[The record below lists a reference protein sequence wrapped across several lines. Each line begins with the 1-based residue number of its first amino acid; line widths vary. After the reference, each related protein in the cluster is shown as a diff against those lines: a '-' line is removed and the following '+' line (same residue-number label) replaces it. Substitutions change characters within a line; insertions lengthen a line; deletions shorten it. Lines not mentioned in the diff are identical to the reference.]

1 MKEVFYDI
9 VVCGGGV
16 AGVAV
21 AVAAVGRGAKT
32 AIIEKQCLPGGLATS
47 GR

>member
-1 MKEVFYDI
+1 MKEVFYNI

-16 AGVAV
+16 A

-32 AIIEKQCLPGGLATS
+32 AIIEKQCLPGGLAIL
-47 GR
+47 

>member
-16 AGVAV
+16 AAAV
-21 AVAAVGRGAKT
+21 ATVGRGAKT
-32 AIIEKQCLPGGLATS
+32 AIIEKQCLPGGLAIL
-47 GR
+47 